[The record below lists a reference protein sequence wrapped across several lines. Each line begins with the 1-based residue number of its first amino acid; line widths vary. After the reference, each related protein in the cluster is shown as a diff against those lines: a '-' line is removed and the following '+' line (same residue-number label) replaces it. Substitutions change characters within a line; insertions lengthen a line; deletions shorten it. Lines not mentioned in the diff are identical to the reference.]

1 LEPQVPAHVS
11 RLFEIIRTTRFE
23 CGAEGLL
30 TRLGC
35 HSFRAT
41 GITSICSTAAS
52 SSTRSRS
59 AAPLFVPRHVG
70 RRESSAVY
78 SPGGADFKLPAHRVG
93 QRKVFDIGAGILG
106 DRSDALARRRCHS
119 LHHQRM
125 AAAKQALLNGL
136 CSSATESNCQSQTT
150 DLRCDDDRKGRTSAA
165 EEKLGRPEPR

>member
-1 LEPQVPAHVS
+1 MNHRTLTMTNLLNLTHTTVPGACFAPVRDYPDHPV
-11 RLFEIIRTTRFE
+11 R

-41 GITSICSTAAS
+41 GITSICLTAAS

-78 SPGGADFKLPAHRVG
+78 SPGGADFKLELPRP
-93 QRKVFDIGAGILG
+93 DGAI
-106 DRSDALARRRCHS
+106 
-119 LHHQRM
+119 
-125 AAAKQALLNGL
+125 
-136 CSSATESNCQSQTT
+136 
-150 DLRCDDDRKGRTSAA
+150 
-165 EEKLGRPEPR
+165 